1 MNLET
6 LIAIEEIRQLN
17 ARYARYAD
25 ARRWTDLADLFT
37 PDGSFTS
44 YAVDGSVV
52 AEMIGRQ
59 AIEETLTKV
68 AGGGDVVP
76 IHLFLS
82 HEIEPTGPDT
92 AHSFYAMA
100 DLMYRGDG
108 YVADTAAADLPPFRV
123 MRGWGHYEATYV
135 KTDDG
140 WRYRTLTQT
149 RTRLE
154 FE

>member
-1 MNLET
+1 VNLET

-25 ARRWTDLADLFT
+25 AKRWADLADLFT

-52 AEMIGRQ
+52 SEMIGRQ

-68 AGGGDVVP
+68 NEGDVVP

-92 AHSFYAMA
+92 AHSCYAMA
-100 DLMYRGDG
+100 DLIYRGAG
-108 YVADTAAADLPPFRV
+108 YVADTAAADLPTFRV

>member
-1 MNLET
+1 VNLET

-25 ARRWTDLADLFT
+25 AKRWADLADLFT

-52 AEMIGRQ
+52 VEMSGRQ
-59 AIEETLTKV
+59 AIDETLTK
-68 AGGGDVVP
+68 ANKGDVVP
-76 IHLFLS
+76 IHMLLS

-100 DLMYRGDG
+100 DLIYRGEG
-108 YVADTAAADLPPFRV
+108 YVADPVVANLPTFRV
-123 MRGWGHYEATYV
+123 RRGWGHYEATYV
-135 KTDDG
+135 KTEDG
-140 WRYRTLTQT
+140 WRYRTVIQT